1 MERLETVVPMLMKRE
16 GFDMWIIAAR
26 EYNEDPV
33 IMSLLPEPMMA
44 ARRRTILVF
53 YRGPDGAVERL
64 TISRYGL
71 GEFYRAIW
79 DPEQEE
85 QWDCLA
91 RIIRERDPKVIGIN
105 VSETHAFGD
114 GLSHGEYLG
123 MAAAVGEDYMGR
135 TKGAERLCVGYL
147 EHRTEA
153 EIAAYP
159 GIVEIAHAIVAE
171 AFSSKVI
178 LPGVTTT
185 DDVVWWMRQKVT
197 DLGLRTWFQPSVSI
211 RASALGCRNRGASP
225 ASTNR
230 AQTPGPWSNRPK
242 TGKLIE
248 PGDVLHCDFGIIYL
262 GLYTDTQED
271 AYVLR
276 LGEADAPQ
284 GLHDAMAA
292 GNRLQDIHLEMM
304 VTGRTGN
311 EILAMALAKA
321 TAEGLR
327 PTIYTH
333 PLGYHGHAAGPT
345 IGLWDQQGGVPGRGD
360 YELFDHTAHSIELN
374 IKHAVAEWG
383 GQDVRMA
390 VEQDIIYCSGGK
402 SIWLDGRQ
410 TRLHLIGY
418 LCETSTPRPTAVIG
432 ARWCWS
438 TGAPLGPAG
447 RRDGDTRALWLTTR
461 PLRGD
466 IPRSWGGRQWTSCC
480 SFSTSA
486 RSTTS

>member
-1 MERLETVVPMLMKRE
+1 MSTQRKPLPADAYRDKILPERERAAVRNRWLMERLENYVPQLMERE

-33 IMSLLPEPMMA
+33 IMALLPEPMMA

-53 YRGPDGAVERL
+53 ARRPDGTVERL

-71 GEFYRAIW
+71 GEYYRAVW

-91 RIIRERDPKVIGIN
+91 RIVRERDPQVIGIN

-114 GLSHGEYLG
+114 GLTHGEFLG
-123 MAAAVGEDYMGR
+123 MAAALGETYMAR
-135 TKGAERLCVGYL
+135 TRGAERLCVGYL
-147 EHRTEA
+147 EHRTQA
-153 EIAAYP
+153 EIATYP

-211 RASALGCRNRGASP
+211 QAPDLAP
-225 ASTNR
+225 APMGGQPR
-230 AQTPGPWSNRPK
+230 KREPGGDSGVPVKPAADR
-242 TGKLIE
+242 KLIQ
-248 PGDVLHCDFGIIYL
+248 PGDLLHCDFGIIYL

-276 LGEADAPQ
+276 LGETDAPQ
-284 GLHDAMAA
+284 GLHAAMAA

-311 EILAMALAKA
+311 EILSRALAKA
-321 TAEGLR
+321 KAEGLR

-360 YELFDHTAHSIELN
+360 YELFEQTGHSIELN
-374 IKHAVAEWG
+374 VKHEVPEWN
-383 GQDVRMA
+383 GQEVRMA
-390 VEQDIIYCSGGK
+390 LEQDIIYVGEGQSV
-402 SIWLDGRQ
+402 WLDGRQ
-410 TRLHLIGY
+410 TRLHLIG
-418 LCETSTPRPTAVIG
+418 
-432 ARWCWS
+432 
-438 TGAPLGPAG
+438 
-447 RRDGDTRALWLTTR
+447 
-461 PLRGD
+461 
-466 IPRSWGGRQWTSCC
+466 
-480 SFSTSA
+480 
-486 RSTTS
+486 